1 MPQTIHTEPDQ
12 TESVGDT
19 ALLAAPN
26 WDLAG
31 KRIAIL
37 ATDGFE
43 QSELMEPKR
52 ALEAAGAETR
62 VVSLRGGAIR
72 GWHHGDWGE
81 TLSVDLALDT
91 AKPEDFDALLLPG
104 GAMSPDRLRTEADA
118 VQFVRDF
125 VRHGKPIAAIS
136 HGPWLLIEADLLR
149 GRRLT
154 AWPSL
159 QSDIRNAGGYWVD
172 EEVVNDRGL
181 ISSRS
186 PSDLPAFIQL
196 LLETLA
202 DGGEPRLKIGATNIS

>member
-12 TESVGDT
+12 TTSVGDT
-19 ALLAAPN
+19 ALLAEPD

-37 ATDGFE
+37 ATEGFE
-43 QSELMEPKR
+43 QSELMEPKH

-62 VVSLRGGAIR
+62 VVSLKGGAIR
-72 GWHHGDWGE
+72 AWHHRDWGE
-81 TLSVDLALDT
+81 TLSVDLALDA

-104 GAMSPDRLRTEADA
+104 GVMNPDRLRTEADA
-118 VQFVRDF
+118 VQFVLGF
-125 VRHGKPIAAIS
+125 VRGGKPIAVIG
-136 HGPWLLIEADLLR
+136 HGAWLLVEADLLR

-159 QSDIRNAGGYWVD
+159 QSDIRNAGGHWVD
-172 EEVVNDRGL
+172 EEVVHDQGL

-186 PSDLPAFIQL
+186 PSDLPAFIQA

-202 DGGEPRLKIGATNIS
+202 DGGEPRLKIGATDIS

>member
-12 TESVGDT
+12 TMSVGDT
-19 ALLAAPN
+19 ALLAEPN
-26 WDLAG
+26 WDLGG

-62 VVSLRGGAIR
+62 VVSPKGGAIR
-72 GWHHGDWGE
+72 GWHHRDWGE
-81 TLSVDLALDT
+81 TLSVDLALDS
-91 AKPEDFDALLLPG
+91 ADPDDFDALLLPG
-104 GAMSPDRLRTEADA
+104 GAMNPDRLRTDADA
-118 VQFVRDF
+118 VRLVLGFARG
-125 VRHGKPIAAIS
+125 GKPIAAIG
-136 HGPWLLIEADLLR
+136 HGPWLLVEADLLR

-159 QSDIRNAGGYWVD
+159 QSDIRNAGGHWVD

-181 ISSRS
+181 ISSRG
-186 PSDLPAFIQL
+186 PSDLPAFIQH

-202 DGGEPRLKIGATNIS
+202 DGGEPRLKIGATDIS